1 MGKNMKTRFSR
12 SGFTLIELIV
22 VIAIIAILAAL
33 LLPAL
38 SKAKQKAT
46 RVSCTTNLKQVSLAY
61 NLWFDERE
69 ANTVPW
75 RLTMNA
81 GGNTNHPLKQNLYV
95 QFSAVSNQLQNP
107 KSLVDPADKRRN
119 LKPAVH
125 WGTTDGGIWN
135 PSHQNNA
142 VSYILNIDA
151 AVVSGGAILPLDA
164 AQQHILLACRHTSAA
179 ANPGGCSSG
188 ISPSTQFAKP
198 FTTVA
203 WTNDVH
209 GANAGNI
216 ALLDGS
222 AHQVTTKRF
231 HDFLWTG
238 DDILGGSGGGLHML
252 MTFQ

>member
-1 MGKNMKTRFSR
+1 MKTRVSR
-12 SGFTLIELIV
+12 SAFTLIELIV

-38 SKAKQKAT
+38 SKAKAKAT
-46 RVSCTTNLKQVSLAY
+46 RVSCTTNLKQIGLAY

-69 ANTVPW
+69 VNVMPW

-95 QFSAVSNQLQNP
+95 QFSMLSNSLQNP
-107 KSLVDPADKRRN
+107 KALVDPADKRRT
-119 LKPAVH
+119 LRPASH
-125 WGTTDGGIWN
+125 WGQTDGGLWN
-135 PSHQNNA
+135 PTHQNNA
-142 VSYILNIDA
+142 VSYIINIDA

-164 AQQHILLACRHTSAA
+164 AQQHILTGCRHASAA
-179 ANPGGCSSG
+179 VTPGGCSSG

-209 GANAGNI
+209 GINAGNI

-222 AHQVTTKRF
+222 AHQVTTKGF

-238 DDILGGSGGGLHML
+238 DDVLGGGGGGLHML